1 MLVAP
6 NARWR
11 CSSQLSPST
20 GVTTCAYPD
29 TDSSKRRRTPT
40 AYDPILDFLF
50 AVRSIFVLLGLVVSR
65 CPFKEGS
72 SALPAGVAPAL
83 EPVCPSALCFL
94 RSGRLPRLGRSR

>member
-40 AYDPILDFLF
+40 AYDPIVDFLF
-50 AVRSIFVLLGLVVSR
+50 VVRSIIVLLGLVVSGCLFAVVR
-65 CPFKEGS
+65 RPLYVVVAWPRPGLSLGLVFPEVRTT
-72 SALPAGVAPAL
+72 SATRP
-83 EPVCPSALCFL
+83 
-94 RSGRLPRLGRSR
+94 